1 MSRTPAAHLG
11 PAKLDSVSIGVVD
24 VPAGT
29 PWRVKIGG
37 GCPLTPVMLGAAEP
51 A

>member
-1 MSRTPAAHLG
+1 MSLAA
-11 PAKLDSVSIGVVD
+11 
-24 VPAGT
+24 T

-37 GCPLTPVMLGAAEP
+37 GCPLTPAMLGAAEP